1 MQEELK
7 KEVDLV
13 LYENQ
18 SIVVGNKE
26 EYSNAGDVLKLVKNK
41 VKSLED
47 KRKEYTSGLVAQKKA
62 IDDDFKEMQKPL
74 KELIEKIDN
83 VMVVWNIAEQKRL
96 NKEQKKLEDEALEKL
111 KESGESDVDVEII
124 NEGLKSNRG
133 DIATSTMTQNYTFEV
148 ENIDE
153 VPREYLI
160 VDQVKVGKIVRE
172 SKGKTKIAGIKN
184 ITTNK
189 INSR

>member
-18 SIVVGNKE
+18 SIAVSNKE

-74 KELIEKIDN
+74 KELIARIDN

-96 NKEQKKLEDEALEKL
+96 DEEQKKLEDEAMEKL
-111 KESGESDVDVEII
+111 KATGESDVDVEII

-133 DIATSTMTQNYTFEV
+133 DIATSTMTQTYTFEI
-148 ENIDE
+148 ENIDD

>member
-1 MQEELK
+1 MQEKLK

-18 SIVVGNKE
+18 SIAVGNKE
-26 EYSNAGDVLKLVKNK
+26 EYSKAGDVLKLVKNK

-74 KELIEKIDN
+74 KELITKIDN

-96 NKEQKKLEDEALEKL
+96 DDEQKKLEDEAMEKL
-111 KESGESDVDVEII
+111 KESGESDVDVEVI

-133 DIATSTMTQNYTFEV
+133 DIATSTMTQTYTFEI